1 MPCRSGR
8 FSARLESAGWVD
20 DLSDLPILVPINPFT
35 THSCTGGMLD
45 VIVGAARRP
54 LAAFRP
60 DLTGYVTFDFS
71 AFEWREEHEPIVA
84 HQHDP

>member
-45 VIVGAARRP
+45 VTT
-54 LAAFRP
+54 
-60 DLTGYVTFDFS
+60 DLS
-71 AFEWREEHEPIVA
+71 AMSLTPQQLTRCE
-84 HQHDP
+84 